1 MIVTFFNNKP
11 QCGKSTFTIYTAK
24 TLVNIFAKENSRRVF
39 IFDTVH
45 NLNNSLSNI
54 KEQED
59 LKTVGAEQRLF
70 IEHMD
75 DFSEYEVK
83 KIDYSIQ
90 EEDLVFFDLQNF
102 GQRQLDF
109 ILNSHFIFVISDSPN
124 ELERVDVEL
133 YDLLKKIKDNP
144 YSISQIKKIF
154 LTQNRVKEN
163 EKILIDFEDINYISG
178 LSEIREND
186 RIEKI
191 SIYKNNNIPPFIQKF
206 SIDVWKKVNDYKE
219 QIILN

>member
-1 MIVTFFNNKP
+1 
-11 QCGKSTFTIYTAK
+11 
-24 TLVNIFAKENSRRVF
+24 
-39 IFDTVH
+39 
-45 NLNNSLSNI
+45 
-54 KEQED
+54 
-59 LKTVGAEQRLF
+59 
-70 IEHMD
+70 MD